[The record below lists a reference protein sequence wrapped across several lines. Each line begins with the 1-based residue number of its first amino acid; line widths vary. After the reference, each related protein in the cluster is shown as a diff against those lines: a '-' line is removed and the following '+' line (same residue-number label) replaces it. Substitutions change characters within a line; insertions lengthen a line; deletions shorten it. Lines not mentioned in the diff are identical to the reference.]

1 MPSGRKYAFALRT
14 VPRYGGAVDET
25 TEGAIALLRRD
36 GRASYSDLAR
46 RLGTTRANVARRIAP
61 MLEDGSLR
69 VIAAVHP
76 RLLGLD
82 VLAHL
87 MVRAEGDIYELA
99 RRIAQIDATVFI
111 SEITGPMQLVIE
123 AHLTTLSE
131 LQGVVRK
138 VRAMPGVNEV
148 EVMLYERMLRSFFL
162 GEEPRLF
169 AHSLDEVDLQIM
181 ELLQVDG
188 RLGYAE
194 MSEQVG
200 LSISGCRTRLTR
212 LIDSG
217 AMQIGAVV
225 RRERADAEGLAFG
238 FGVVLHGGDTPALE
252 LLLAEPMLEFL
263 ACGVGRY
270 DLVATITF
278 RALDDFT
285 DLLRRLRSASGVKAV
300 NEWMHARVHEERYQ
314 NSLNRIRSARLGS
327 AREEV
332 ESGR

>member
-1 MPSGRKYAFALRT
+1 MRYR
-14 VPRYGGAVDET
+14 VPVDEI
-25 TEGAIALLRRD
+25 TEGAVALLRRD

-46 RLGTTRANVARRIAP
+46 RLGTTRANVARRISP

-87 MVRAEGDIYELA
+87 MVQAEGDIYQLA
-99 RRIAQIDATVFI
+99 RRIAQIDSTVFI
-111 SEITGPMQLVIE
+111 SEITGPLQLVIE
-123 AHLTTLSE
+123 VHLTTLSE
-131 LQGVVRK
+131 LQAVVRE
-138 VRAMPGVNEV
+138 VRTLPGVNEV
-148 EVMLYERMLRSFFL
+148 SVMLYERMLRSFFL
-162 GEEPRLF
+162 GEEPRLIP
-169 AHSLDEVDLQIM
+169 HSLDETDLQIM

-194 MSEQVG
+194 LSEQVG

-212 LIDSG
+212 LIESG

-238 FGVVLHGGDTPALE
+238 FGVVLDGDDTAALD

-263 ACGVGRY
+263 ASGVGRY

-278 RALDDFT
+278 RGLDDFT
-285 DLLRRLRSASGVKAV
+285 ALLARLRSAPGVKFV
-300 NEWMHARVHEERYQ
+300 SEWMHARIHEERYQ
-314 NSLNRIRSARLGS
+314 NSLNRIRSAR
-327 AREEV
+327 EETAN
-332 ESGR
+332 GR